1 MKITIV
7 TPGISGGG
15 TERVATI
22 LANGFVKHGHK
33 VCIICCYYNDRE
45 YELDDTVEVFDVV
58 SDKRGFAGLV
68 YRSLALRKLLRDI
81 DPDVALSF
89 VAPEMVLAQKSCAP
103 TVQTLRND
111 PWHFD
116 TSLSKRFLIES
127 AFTSAK
133 KVVFQ
138 TTASM
143 GFYSDEIKS
152 KGIVLPNPLET
163 SHLPRWR
170 GNLDS
175 REFVAAARLNEQK
188 NYPMMINAFS
198 EFHKTHP
205 DWRLTIYGEG
215 PERENLERLVA
226 DLGLGESVALPGR
239 SSNVHE
245 HIANASAFVLSSD
258 YEGVSNS
265 MLEALCIGAPC
276 VVTDHSP
283 GGAREYIEDGVS
295 GLLTQVGD
303 AHGMALAMARVA
315 DDVSFA
321 KELGERA
328 ILVRERVDVESV
340 VNQWENVLSEVACMA
355 VVNYSQEGN

>member
-22 LANGFVKHGHK
+22 LANGFVKRGHK
-33 VCIICCYYNDRE
+33 VYVICCYYNDRE
-45 YELDDTVEVFDVV
+45 YELDDAVEVLDVMA
-58 SDKRGFAGLV
+58 DKRGFAGLV

-81 DPDVALSF
+81 EADVVLSF

-116 TSLSKRFLIES
+116 TSRGKRFLIEK

-133 KVVFQ
+133 RVVFQ

>member
-58 SDKRGFAGLV
+58 SDKRGFAGLL
-68 YRSLALRKLLRDI
+68 YRSLALRRFLRDI
-81 DPDVALSF
+81 EPDVVLSF
-89 VAPEMVLAQKSCAP
+89 VAPEMVLAQRSCAP

-111 PWHFD
+111 PWHLD
-116 TSLSKRFLIES
+116 TSLSKRFLFEK
-127 AFTSAK
+127 AFSSAK
-133 KVVFQ
+133 RVIFQ

-152 KGIVLPNPLET
+152 KGVVLPNPLET
-163 SHLPRWR
+163 SYLPRWR
-170 GNLDS
+170 GNMDAH
-175 REFVAAARLNEQK
+175 EFVAAARLNEQK

-198 EFHKTHP
+198 EFHEAHP
-205 DWRLTIYGEG
+205 EWRLTIYGEG

-303 AHGMALAMARVA
+303 AHGMALAMAKIA
-315 DDVSFA
+315 DRPEFA
-321 KELGERA
+321 KGLGGKA
-328 ILVRERVDVESV
+328 MLVRSRVDVEGAV
-340 VNQWENVLSEVACMA
+340 DQWEILLGET
-355 VVNYSQEGN
+355 VN

>member
-1 MKITIV
+1 MKIAIV

-22 LANGFVKHGHK
+22 LANGFFKRGHRIC
-33 VCIICCYYNDRE
+33 VICCYYNDRE
-45 YELDDTVEVFDVV
+45 YELDDAVEVLDVM

-68 YRSLALRKLLRDI
+68 YRSLALRKLLRDLE
-81 DPDVALSF
+81 PDVVLSF

-116 TSLSKRFLIES
+116 TSRSKRFLIEK
-127 AFTSAK
+127 AFTWANR
-133 KVVFQ
+133 VVFQ
-138 TTASM
+138 TAASM
-143 GFYSDEIKS
+143 GFYSDEIKL
-152 KGIVLPNPLET
+152 KGVVLPNPLET
-163 SHLPRWR
+163 SCLPRWR
-170 GNLDS
+170 GNMDAH
-175 REFVAAARLNEQK
+175 EFVAAARLNEQK

-198 EFHKTHP
+198 EFHETHP
-205 DWRLTIYGEG
+205 YWRLTIYGEG

-283 GGAREYIEDGVS
+283 GGAREYIEDGVN

-303 AHGMALAMARVA
+303 AHDMALAMARVA
-315 DDVSFA
+315 DDPGFA
-321 KELGERA
+321 NELGARA
-328 ILVRERVDVESV
+328 MRVRERVDVENA
-340 VNQWENVLSEVACMA
+340 VNQWESVLTEAANMEASNCD
-355 VVNYSQEGN
+355 